1 MTYEEIAKLADESG
15 FSHTAPLDV
24 STIELRPEVRAAC
37 EQNTC
42 NMYDLCWSCP
52 PACGT
57 LEECGARIKKY
68 TQGIILQSSIEL
80 EDSFDFEG
88 IMELGERH
96 NNALEA
102 FTDAI
107 RKIYPDCLVLGA
119 GGCKRCKKCTYP
131 DAPCRFPEKQL
142 SSMEGYGMVVNE
154 VCQKN
159 NIPYNY
165 GKDTMTYV
173 GCALFE

>member
-1 MTYEEIAKLADESG
+1 MTYEELEKLAMYSG
-15 FSHTAPLDV
+15 FNHTAPLDV
-24 STIELRPEVRAAC
+24 STIEVRKEVRDAC

-57 LEECGARIKKY
+57 LEECGDRIKAY
-68 TQGIILQSSIEL
+68 HSGIILQSSIQL

-96 NNALEA
+96 SKALEA
-102 FTDAI
+102 FTDEI
-107 RKIYPDCLVLGA
+107 RKTCPNALVLGA

-131 DAPCRFPEKQL
+131 DEPCRFPEKQL

-154 VCQKN
+154 VCKKN
-159 NIPYNY
+159 GIPYNY

-173 GCALFE
+173 GCALIE

>member
-1 MTYEEIAKLADESG
+1 MTYEELEKLAMDSG
-15 FSHTAPLDV
+15 FNHTAPLDV
-24 STIELRPEVRAAC
+24 TTIEVRKEVRDAC

-57 LEECGARIKKY
+57 LEECGDRIRAY
-68 TQGIILQSSIEL
+68 HTGIILQSSIQL

-96 NNALEA
+96 SKALEA
-102 FTDAI
+102 FTDEI
-107 RKIYPDCLVLGA
+107 RKTNPNALVLGA

-131 DAPCRFPEKQL
+131 DEPCRFPEKQL

-154 VCQKN
+154 VCKKN
-159 NIPYNY
+159 GIPYNY

-173 GCALFE
+173 GCALIE

>member
-1 MTYEEIAKLADESG
+1 MNYEELEKLAMDSG
-15 FSHTAPLDV
+15 FSHAAPLDV
-24 STIELRPEVRAAC
+24 STIELRTEVREAC

-42 NMYDLCWSCP
+42 QMYNVCWSCP

-57 LEECGARIKKY
+57 LEECGERIRAFH
-68 TQGIILQSSIEL
+68 TGIILQSSIQL

-96 NNALEA
+96 SKALET
-102 FTDAI
+102 FTDEI
-107 RKIYPDCLVLGA
+107 RKTYPNALVLGA

-131 DAPCRFPEKQL
+131 DEPCRFPEKQL

-154 VCQKN
+154 VCSKN

-173 GCALFE
+173 GCALIE